1 MFEKSEPKEF
11 IEQTVRLIVDTPEE
25 VKITVTES
33 EQLTIYELR
42 VDKGDMGKV
51 IGKHGKNIGAI
62 RTLLAAMSAAASK
75 KRVSL
80 ELLE

>member
-1 MFEKSEPKEF
+1 MADLKEF
-11 IEQTVRLIVDTPEE
+11 IEQTVKLIVDTPEE

-42 VDKGDMGKV
+42 VDKGDMGMV
-51 IGKHGKNIGAI
+51 IGKQGKNIGAI

>member
-1 MFEKSEPKEF
+1 MIDAKEF
-11 IEQTVRLIVDTPEE
+11 IEQTVKLIVDTPEE

-42 VDKGDMGKV
+42 VDKGDMGMV